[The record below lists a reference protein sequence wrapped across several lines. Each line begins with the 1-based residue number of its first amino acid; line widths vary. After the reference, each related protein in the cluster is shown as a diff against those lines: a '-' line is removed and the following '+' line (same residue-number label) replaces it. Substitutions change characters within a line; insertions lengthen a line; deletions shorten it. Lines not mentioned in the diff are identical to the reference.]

1 MKRLASLLI
10 CIATLLSLPAVA
22 QSPANGGA
30 ATDNMRILRE
40 KMMGDKKLIVAA
52 NMALTDAESKAFWPI
67 YDAYQAEL
75 QKINEQLGTI
85 IADYA
90 RMHNAGKLTDA
101 RARALMDRYLGA
113 EEAEV
118 RGDAED
124 ARQQPGWDQDGVEVE
139 AVRRVDPHP
148 EVGPERDRL
157 RVGHVDEASE
167 LV

>member
-75 QKINEQLGTI
+75 HKINEQLGTI

-118 RGDAED
+118 RLKRTFAKRLDKVL
-124 ARQQPGWDQDGVEVE
+124 PGVKVTRYLQIENKIRAIVKYELAGEVPL
-139 AVRRVDPHP
+139 AK
-148 EVGPERDRL
+148 
-157 RVGHVDEASE
+157 
-167 LV
+167 

>member
-1 MKRLASLLI
+1 
-10 CIATLLSLPAVA
+10 
-22 QSPANGGA
+22 
-30 ATDNMRILRE
+30 MRILRE

-118 RGDAED
+118 RLKRTVAKRLDKVL
-124 ARQQPGWDQDGVEVE
+124 PGVKVTRYLQIENKIRAIVKYELAGEVPL
-139 AVRRVDPHP
+139 AK
-148 EVGPERDRL
+148 
-157 RVGHVDEASE
+157 
-167 LV
+167 

>member
-75 QKINEQLGTI
+75 HKINEQLGTI

-118 RGDAED
+118 RLKRTFAKRLDKVLPGVKVARYMQIENKIRAIVRYDLAEHI
-124 ARQQPGWDQDGVEVE
+124 PL
-139 AVRRVDPHP
+139 VR
-148 EVGPERDRL
+148 
-157 RVGHVDEASE
+157 
-167 LV
+167 

>member
-1 MKRLASLLI
+1 MKLFRIPLLLGLALLAPRLA
-10 CIATLLSLPAVA
+10 AA
-22 QSPANGGA
+22 QNAEA
-30 ATDNMRILRE
+30 DNMRILRE

-118 RGDAED
+118 RLKRTCAKRLDKVL
-124 ARQQPGWDQDGVEVE
+124 PGVKVTRYLQIENKILAIVNY
-139 AVRRVDPHP
+139 
-148 EVGPERDRL
+148 
-157 RVGHVDEASE
+157 E
-167 LV
+167 LAGYVQKAK

>member
-1 MKRLASLLI
+1 MKRFLTPLLLGLALL
-10 CIATLLSLPAVA
+10 APLPATA
-22 QSPANGGA
+22 QGA
-30 ATDNMRILRE
+30 AAGKAEEDNMRILRE

-75 QKINEQLGTI
+75 HKINEQLGTI

-118 RGDAED
+118 RLKRTFAKRLDKVL
-124 ARQQPGWDQDGVEVE
+124 PGMKVTRYLQIENKIRAIVKYELAGEVPL
-139 AVRRVDPHP
+139 AK
-148 EVGPERDRL
+148 
-157 RVGHVDEASE
+157 
-167 LV
+167 

>member
-52 NMALTDAESKAFWPI
+52 NMALTDAESKAFTPI

-75 QKINEQLGTI
+75 HKINEQLGTI

-118 RGDAED
+118 RLKRTFAKRLDKVL
-124 ARQQPGWDQDGVEVE
+124 PGMKVTRYLQIENKIRAIVKYELAGEVPL
-139 AVRRVDPHP
+139 AK
-148 EVGPERDRL
+148 
-157 RVGHVDEASE
+157 
-167 LV
+167 

>member
-118 RGDAED
+118 RLKRTFAKRLDKVL
-124 ARQQPGWDQDGVEVE
+124 PGVTVTRYLQIENKIRAIVKYELAGEVPL
-139 AVRRVDPHP
+139 AK
-148 EVGPERDRL
+148 
-157 RVGHVDEASE
+157 
-167 LV
+167 

>member
-118 RGDAED
+118 RLKRTFAKRLDKVL
-124 ARQQPGWDQDGVEVE
+124 PGVKVTRYLQIENKIRAIVKYELAGEVPL
-139 AVRRVDPHP
+139 AK
-148 EVGPERDRL
+148 
-157 RVGHVDEASE
+157 
-167 LV
+167 

>member
-1 MKRLASLLI
+1 MKRFLTPLLLGRALLAP
-10 CIATLLSLPAVA
+10 LPAAA
-22 QSPANGGA
+22 QNAEA
-30 ATDNMRILRE
+30 DNMRILRE

-118 RGDAED
+118 RLKRTFAKRLDKVL
-124 ARQQPGWDQDGVEVE
+124 PGVKVTRYLQIENKIRAIVKYELAGEVPL
-139 AVRRVDPHP
+139 AK
-148 EVGPERDRL
+148 
-157 RVGHVDEASE
+157 
-167 LV
+167 

>member
-75 QKINEQLGTI
+75 HKINEQLGSI

-118 RGDAED
+118 RLKRTFAKRLDKVL
-124 ARQQPGWDQDGVEVE
+124 PGMKVTRYLQIENKIRAIVKYELAGEVPL
-139 AVRRVDPHP
+139 AK
-148 EVGPERDRL
+148 
-157 RVGHVDEASE
+157 
-167 LV
+167 

>member
-1 MKRLASLLI
+1 MKRLASLLLS
-10 CIATLLSLPAVA
+10 IATLLSLQAVA

-75 QKINEQLGTI
+75 HKINEQLGTI

-118 RGDAED
+118 RLKRTFAKRLDKVL
-124 ARQQPGWDQDGVEVE
+124 PGMKVTRYLQIENKIRAIVKYELAGEVPL
-139 AVRRVDPHP
+139 AK
-148 EVGPERDRL
+148 
-157 RVGHVDEASE
+157 
-167 LV
+167 

>member
-75 QKINEQLGTI
+75 HKINEQLGTI

-118 RGDAED
+118 RLKRTFAKRLDKVL
-124 ARQQPGWDQDGVEVE
+124 PGMKVTRYLQIENKIRAIVKYELAGEVPL
-139 AVRRVDPHP
+139 AK
-148 EVGPERDRL
+148 
-157 RVGHVDEASE
+157 
-167 LV
+167 

>member
-75 QKINEQLGTI
+75 HKINEQLGTI

-118 RGDAED
+118 RLKRTFAKRLDKVL
-124 ARQQPGWDQDGVEVE
+124 PGMKVTRYLQIENKIRAIGKYELAGEVPL
-139 AVRRVDPHP
+139 AK
-148 EVGPERDRL
+148 
-157 RVGHVDEASE
+157 
-167 LV
+167 